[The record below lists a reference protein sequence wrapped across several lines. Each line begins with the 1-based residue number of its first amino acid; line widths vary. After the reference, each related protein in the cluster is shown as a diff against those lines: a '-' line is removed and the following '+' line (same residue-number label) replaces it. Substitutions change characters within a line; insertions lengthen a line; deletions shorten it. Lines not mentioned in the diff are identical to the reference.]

1 MRGSRK
7 PIRTAIVDDEPPA
20 RRGIRSRLQRWP
32 EFEVVVEAGDAATGV
47 REIRRQHPDVVFLD
61 VEMPGA
67 DGFALLEQLSSESR
81 PLVVFV
87 TAHEDRA
94 LKAFDA
100 AAFDYVLKP
109 IDDARFE
116 RTIKRIVAQV
126 AERITS
132 RVDRLIIRD
141 RGRAVAL
148 EPGAIDWLKSDGDYV
163 RIYAGRSNYLHDA
176 TLTALAE
183 QLPADR
189 FVRIHRS
196 TIVNVERIH
205 ALEPVTN
212 GDYVVLLT
220 TGARLKM
227 SRTHREN
234 VGRQL
239 GSRL

>member
-1 MRGSRK
+1 MPRLR
-7 PIRTAIVDDEPPA
+7 IAIIDDEPLA
-20 RRGIRSRLQRWP
+20 RRGIRSRLERWP
-32 EFEVVVEAGDAATGV
+32 QCEIVAEAGDAASGI
-47 REIRRQHPDVVFLD
+47 REIGREHPDVVFLD

-67 DGFALLEQLSSESR
+67 DGFAMLQQLGTAVR

-94 LKAFDA
+94 LQAFDA
-100 AAFDYVLKP
+100 EAFDYVLKP
-109 IDDARFE
+109 IDDARFA
-116 RTIKRIVAQV
+116 RTV
-126 AERITS
+126 ERITAHVAQ
-132 RVDRLIIRD
+132 RITHRAERLMIRD

-148 EPGAIDWLKSDGDYV
+148 EPASIDWIKSDGDYV
-163 RIYAGRSNYLHDA
+163 RIYAGRSNYLHDS

-196 TIVNVERIH
+196 TIVNVDRIH
-205 ALEPVTN
+205 TLEPVTN

-220 TGARLKM
+220 TGARLKL
-227 SRTHREN
+227 SRTHRES

>member
-1 MRGSRK
+1 VTQR
-7 PIRTAIVDDEPPA
+7 IRVAIIDDEPPA
-20 RRGIRSRLQRWP
+20 RRGIRARLARWP
-32 EFEVVVEAGDAATGV
+32 QIDVVAEAGDATRGL
-47 REIRRQHPDVVFLD
+47 REIRKHHPDVAFLD
-61 VEMPGA
+61 IEMPGGA
-67 DGFALLEQLSSESR
+67 DGFALLERLTPQVR
-81 PLVVFV
+81 PIIVFV

-94 LKAFDA
+94 LRAFDA
-100 AAFDYVLKP
+100 EAFDYVLKP
-109 IDDARFE
+109 IDDVRFE
-116 RTIKRIVAQV
+116 RTMQRIIARV
-126 AERITS
+126 AERAPR
-132 RVDRLIIRD
+132 RVERLIIRD

-148 EPGAIDWLKSDGDYV
+148 EPSAIDWVKSDGDYV

-220 TGARLKM
+220 TGARLKL
-227 SRTHREN
+227 SRTHRELL
-234 VGRQL
+234 GKQM

>member
-1 MRGSRK
+1 MALPR
-7 PIRTAIVDDEPPA
+7 IRVAIVDDEPPA
-20 RRGIRSRLQRWP
+20 RRGIRTRLERRPQ
-32 EFEVVVEAGDAATGV
+32 FEVVAEAGDAAEGA
-47 REIRRQHPDVVFLD
+47 REIRRHHPDVVFLD

-67 DGFALLEQLSSESR
+67 DGFKLLAQLPAESR

-94 LKAFDA
+94 LQAFDA
-100 AAFDYVLKP
+100 EAFDYVLKP

-116 RTIKRIVAQV
+116 RTIKRIVAQ
-126 AERITS
+126 ASERITS
-132 RVDRLIIRD
+132 RVDRLMIRD

-148 EPGAIDWLKSDGDYV
+148 EPSAIDWVKSDGDYV
-163 RIYAGRSNYLHDA
+163 RIYAGRSNYLHDT

-183 QLPADR
+183 QLPSDR

>member
-1 MRGSRK
+1 MSR
-7 PIRTAIVDDEPPA
+7 IRVAIVDDEPLA
-20 RRGIRSRLQRWP
+20 RRGIRTRLERRPQ
-32 EFEVVVEAGDAATGV
+32 FEIVAEAGDASEGV

-67 DGFALLEQLSSESR
+67 DGFKLLEQLPAASR
-81 PLVVFV
+81 PLVVFI

-94 LKAFDA
+94 LQAFDA
-100 AAFDYVLKP
+100 EAFDYVLKP

-116 RTIKRIVAQV
+116 RTIKRIVAHV

-132 RVDRLIIRD
+132 RVDRVMIRD

-148 EPGAIDWLKSDGDYV
+148 EPSAIDWVKSDGDYV
-163 RIYAGRSNYLHDA
+163 RIYAGRSNYLHDT

-183 QLPADR
+183 QLPSDR

-205 ALEPVTN
+205 AFEPVTN

-227 SRTHREN
+227 SRTHRES

-239 GSRL
+239 GNRL

>member
-1 MRGSRK
+1 VTQR
-7 PIRTAIVDDEPPA
+7 IRAVVVDDEPLA
-20 RRGIRSRLQRWP
+20 RRGIRTRLARWP
-32 EFEVVVEAGDAATGV
+32 QMEVVAEAGTAARGV
-47 REIRRQHPDVVFLD
+47 REIRKLHPDVVFLD

-67 DGFALLEQLSSESR
+67 DGFSLLEQLPANER
-81 PLVVFV
+81 PLIVFV

-94 LKAFDA
+94 LRAFDA
-100 AAFDYVLKP
+100 EAFDYVLKP
-109 IDDARFE
+109 IDDARFARMME
-116 RTIKRIVAQV
+116 RIIARC
-126 AERITS
+126 AERVPQ
-132 RVDRLIIRD
+132 RVDRVMIRD

-148 EPGAIDWLKSDGDYV
+148 EPSAIDWVKSDGDYV

-183 QLPADR
+183 QLPSDR

-205 ALEPVTN
+205 SLEPVTN

-220 TGARLKM
+220 TGARLRL
-227 SRTHREN
+227 SRTHRETL
-234 VGRQL
+234 GRQL

>member
-1 MRGSRK
+1 MGR
-7 PIRTAIVDDEPPA
+7 IRVAVIDDEPPA
-20 RRGIRSRLQRWP
+20 RRGIRTRLERWP
-32 EFEVVVEAGDAATGV
+32 ELDVVAEAGEAAAGV
-47 REIRRQHPDVVFLD
+47 REIQRHHPDVVFLD

-67 DGFALLEQLSSESR
+67 DGFSLLQRLPASSR

-87 TAHEDRA
+87 TAHDDRA
-94 LKAFDA
+94 LQAFEA
-100 AAFDYVLKP
+100 EAFDYVLKP
-109 IDDARFE
+109 IDDARFG
-116 RTIKRIVAQV
+116 RTIQRIIAHIGQ
-126 AERITS
+126 RITR

-148 EPGAIDWLKSDGDYV
+148 EPSAIDWVKSDGDYV
-163 RIYAGRSNYLHDA
+163 RIYAGHSNYLHDT

-183 QLPADR
+183 QLPQDR

-220 TGARLKM
+220 TGARLKL
-227 SRTHREN
+227 SRTHRESL
-234 VGRQL
+234 GRQL

>member
-1 MRGSRK
+1 MAPPR
-7 PIRTAIVDDEPPA
+7 IRVAIIDDEPPA
-20 RRGIRSRLQRWP
+20 RRGIRTRLERWP
-32 EFEVVVEAGDAATGV
+32 QFEVVAEAANASEGV
-47 REIRRQHPDVVFLD
+47 REIRRHHADVVFLD

-67 DGFALLEQLSSESR
+67 DGFKLLEQLPAKSR

-94 LKAFDA
+94 LRAFDA
-100 AAFDYVLKP
+100 EAFDYVLKP

-116 RTIKRIVAQV
+116 RTLKRVVAQV
-126 AERITS
+126 TERITS
-132 RVDRLIIRD
+132 RVDRLMIRD

-148 EPGAIDWLKSDGDYV
+148 EPNAIDWVKSDGDYV
-163 RIYAGRSNYLHDA
+163 RIYAGRSNYLHDT

-183 QLPADR
+183 QLPSDR

-196 TIVNVERIH
+196 TIVNVARIH

-227 SRTHREN
+227 SRTHRES

>member
-1 MRGSRK
+1 MSR
-7 PIRTAIVDDEPPA
+7 IRVAIVDDEPPA
-20 RRGIRSRLQRWP
+20 RRGIRARLERWP
-32 EFEVVVEAGDAATGV
+32 QMEIVVEVGSVPRGV

-67 DGFALLEQLSSESR
+67 DGFALLEQLHTKDR
-81 PLVVFV
+81 PIVVLV

-94 LKAFDA
+94 LRAFDA
-100 AAFDYVLKP
+100 EVFDYVLKP
-109 IDDARFE
+109 IDDERFAR
-116 RTIKRIVAQV
+116 TMQRIIVRC
-126 AERITS
+126 AERAPRRIE
-132 RVDRLIIRD
+132 RLIIRD

-148 EPGAIDWLKSDGDYV
+148 EPTAIDWVKSDGDYV

-220 TGARLKM
+220 TGARLKL
-227 SRTHREN
+227 SRTHRETL
-234 VGRQL
+234 GRQL
-239 GSRL
+239 RSRL

>member
-1 MRGSRK
+1 MSPPR
-7 PIRTAIVDDEPPA
+7 IRVAIVDDEPPA
-20 RRGIRSRLQRWP
+20 RRGIRTRLERRPQ
-32 EFEVVVEAGDAATGV
+32 FEVVAEAGDASEGV
-47 REIRRQHPDVVFLD
+47 REIRRHHPDVVFLD

-67 DGFALLEQLSSESR
+67 DGFKLLAQLPAASR

-94 LKAFDA
+94 LQAFDA
-100 AAFDYVLKP
+100 EAFDYVLKP
-109 IDDARFE
+109 IDDTRFE
-116 RTIKRIVAQV
+116 RTITRIVAQV
-126 AERITS
+126 GERITS
-132 RVDRLIIRD
+132 RVDRLMIRD

-148 EPGAIDWLKSDGDYV
+148 EPSAIDWVKSDGDYV
-163 RIYAGRSNYLHDA
+163 RIYAGRSNYLHDT

-183 QLPADR
+183 QLPSDR

-227 SRTHREN
+227 SRTHRES

>member
-1 MRGSRK
+1 MQR
-7 PIRTAIVDDEPPA
+7 IRAVIVDDEPLA
-20 RRGIRSRLQRWP
+20 RRGIRTRLGRWP
-32 EFEVVVEAGDAATGV
+32 QIEVVAESGTASRGV
-47 REIRRQHPDVVFLD
+47 REIRRLHPDVVFLD
-61 VEMPGA
+61 IEMPGA
-67 DGFALLEQLSSESR
+67 DGFALLEQLPAKDR
-81 PLVVFV
+81 PIIVFV

-94 LKAFDA
+94 LRAFDA
-100 AAFDYVLKP
+100 EAFDYVLKP
-109 IDDARFE
+109 IDDTRFE
-116 RTIKRIVAQV
+116 RTMQRLIARC
-126 AERITS
+126 AERAPQRID
-132 RVDRLIIRD
+132 RVIIRD

-148 EPGAIDWLKSDGDYV
+148 EPSAIDWVRSDGDYV

-183 QLPADR
+183 QLPPDR

-220 TGARLKM
+220 TGARLRL
-227 SRTHREN
+227 SRTHRESL
-234 VGRQL
+234 GRQL

>member
-1 MRGSRK
+1 MAR
-7 PIRTAIVDDEPPA
+7 IRVVIVDDEPPA
-20 RRGIRSRLQRWP
+20 RRGIRTRLERRTQ
-32 EFEVVVEAGDAATGV
+32 FEVVAEAGDASEGA

-67 DGFALLEQLSSESR
+67 DGFKLLAQLPADPR

-94 LKAFDA
+94 LQAFDA
-100 AAFDYVLKP
+100 EAFDYVLKP

-116 RTIKRIVAQV
+116 RTIRRIIAQV

-148 EPGAIDWLKSDGDYV
+148 EPSAIDWVKSDGDYV

-183 QLPADR
+183 QLPSDR

-205 ALEPVTN
+205 TLEPVTN

-220 TGARLKM
+220 TGARLKL

-234 VGRQL
+234 LGRQL